1 MPPNVYV
8 KNGLRHVEP
17 YMRRITAVAR
27 PRWVGKP
34 FLEVLATDFRGR
46 DIGRFSELIDS
57 GDMYVWRR
65 TPAGVETVRGAQ
77 LRTEKLRR
85 GDRISN
91 SIHQHEKP
99 VIAAPID
106 VLHEDS
112 EMLVVNKPAG
122 VPVHST
128 SGYLQN
134 TVLEILKREHGQ
146 SQLHLLYRLDKAVS
160 GVLIMAK
167 NLAKFKQLREEIDD
181 KKRVHKEYVARVRG
195 RFPGSAACHDNVV
208 VVDPLKKY
216 QYGGVGAPKRATTN
230 FSLLEYNSELDEST
244 VKCVLQTGRKHQIR
258 IHLRN
263 LGHPIVND
271 PLYGPSGVLG
281 APMTSRPSSK
291 EFSLIQEKA
300 EQLLSAI
307 SLPGKCEVC
316 GFPNHVDPTPEE
328 LVIYLHARKYMV
340 QGSWSYC
347 APDPGWAKFP

>member
-1 MPPNVYV
+1 MPPTVLF
-8 KNGLRHVEP
+8 KNGLRYVEP
-17 YMRRITAVAR
+17 YMRRITAVTR

-46 DIGRFSELIDS
+46 DISKYSQLIDS
-57 GDMYVWRR
+57 GDMYIWRN

-77 LRTEKLRR
+77 LRTEKLQR

-91 SIHQHEKP
+91 SFHHHEKP

-106 VLHEDS
+106 VVYEDS

-122 VPVHST
+122 IPVHPT
-128 SGYLQN
+128 SGYFQN

-146 SQLHLLYRLDKAVS
+146 SQLHLLHRLDKSVS

-167 NLAKFKQLREEIDD
+167 NLPKFRRLRKEIED
-181 KKRVHKEYVARVRG
+181 KKRASKEYIARVRG
-195 RFPGSAACHDNVV
+195 RFPSSVACHDDVV
-208 VVDPLKKY
+208 VLDPLKRY
-216 QYGGVGAPKRATTN
+216 RHGGVGDAKRASTK

-271 PLYGPSGVLG
+271 PLYGPSGILNQ
-281 APMTSRPSSK
+281 PMTSRPSRK

-307 SLPGKCEVC
+307 TLPGRCEVC

-340 QGSWSYC
+340 QGSWSYSV
-347 APDPGWAKFP
+347 PDPGWAKFL